1 MYPKNYL
8 LFENFVSIILVGFKF
23 QFQIVLKHVFK
34 FSSKLIHTS
43 MQYYKLNG

>member
-1 MYPKNYL
+1 MSPKCYL

-34 FSSKLIHTS
+34 FSSKLFYKS
-43 MQYYKLNG
+43 MQYYNLKG